1 MSEYVCDRC
10 GEIDPVGTVS
20 CLSWHAV
27 LAWDQVEVITFQQST
42 SARSGTR

>member
-27 LAWDQVEVITFQQST
+27 LTWDQVEVITFQQST
-42 SARSGTR
+42 RRSGTR